1 MRQTDIAYGSGFFD
15 GEGAIVLSIQKQKYL
30 RVEVSVSQKLPEVLL
45 WYQQH
50 FGGKIYQSK
59 GYVAQW
65 KIHGAKA
72 IEFLRVIYPYLITK
86 AVDAQEAFDI
96 WEVRHDRQALS
107 RRIADRKERRASA

>member
-1 MRQTDIAYGSGFFD
+1 MRQTDIAYGAGFFD
-15 GEGAIVLSIQKQKYL
+15 GEGAIVLSLQKEKYL

-45 WYQQH
+45 WYAQH

-65 KIHGAKA
+65 KIHGALA
-72 IEFLRVIYPYLITK
+72 IGFLHVIYPYLITK

-96 WEVRHDRQALS
+96 WEVRHDPEQIARRLS
-107 RRIADRKERRASA
+107 ERKERRAAT